1 MYAQRLKYLTFEQN
15 SQKDQ
20 NISKNEWYDDD
31 KVPKETDF
39 LTMWM
44 LYVSDAF
51 IHQLHKT
58 N

>member
-15 SQKDQ
+15 FFVFKA
-20 NISKNEWYDDD
+20 
-31 KVPKETDF
+31 PKETDF
-39 LTMWM
+39 FAMWI
-44 LYVSDAF
+44 LYVSGAF